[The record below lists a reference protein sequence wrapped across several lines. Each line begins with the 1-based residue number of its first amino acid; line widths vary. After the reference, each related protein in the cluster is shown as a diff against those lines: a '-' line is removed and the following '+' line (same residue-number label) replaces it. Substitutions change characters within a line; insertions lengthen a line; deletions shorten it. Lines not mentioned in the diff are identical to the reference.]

1 MSGVLPGTGTII
13 YDSVKPLIRILL
25 TVGIGFL
32 LIKLKVI
39 PSDGTKVCSL
49 LIVNVTLP
57 SLLFSKVVPSFTS
70 QNIGALAP
78 IFITGIF
85 YQALSA
91 VIGFVA
97 RGLTPTPRRFR
108 YGMIAAYGKGMGDL
122 PIGVIQSLM
131 SSAPFNPATD
141 EDLGV
146 AYTSIFIL
154 INYVSMFPLQ
164 GLRLVKVDYLSP
176 PSASLERRYEDG
188 EFGTLSKWL
197 HRFLAGMPMRHE
209 VEEER
214 ERHLV
219 EDVGTPREKEGTDF
233 EDEERRLRRSRMD
246 SRMTSVGSTT
256 STMVGDDHGI
266 SCCMD
271 DQIVDPSDPPPKKP
285 YPSDFSVLEPGP
297 LTPPPNEPE
306 LSRARKFWNG
316 AMSVVNDMIV
326 PPTVSLVISL
336 VVALVPALRALFVPP
351 ESASASFDPRA
362 PDGNPPLSTI
372 FGTFSF
378 IGAASVPLGL
388 LVLGGSIAKIEI
400 PRPVSRLPISSIIT
414 MALVKL
420 AFLPIIGFFFVKAL
434 VRAGMVDADNAVLR
448 FGACVPTAT
457 NQVVWSQI
465 LAPPGTESN
474 SALLGAYLLAQY
486 ICWSLSSVLL
496 TAFSLHTIF

>member
-1 MSGVLPGTGTII
+1 
-13 YDSVKPLIRILL
+13 
-25 TVGIGFL
+25 
-32 LIKLKVI
+32 
-39 PSDGTKVCSL
+39 
-49 LIVNVTLP
+49 
-57 SLLFSKVVPSFTS
+57 
-70 QNIGALAP
+70 
-78 IFITGIF
+78 
-85 YQALSA
+85 
-91 VIGFVA
+91 
-97 RGLTPTPRRFR
+97 
-108 YGMIAAYGKGMGDL
+108 
-122 PIGVIQSLM
+122 
-131 SSAPFNPATD
+131 
-141 EDLGV
+141 
-146 AYTSIFIL
+146 
-154 INYVSMFPLQ
+154 MFPLQ

-285 YPSDFSVLEPGP
+285 YPSDFPVLEPGP

-434 VRAGMVDADNAVLR
+434 VRAGMVDADNAVLLLVSLS
-448 FGACVPTAT
+448 CVPTGAPYFSPFHKHFLLTACFLCFSDATAT

>member
-1 MSGVLPGTGTII
+1 
-13 YDSVKPLIRILL
+13 
-25 TVGIGFL
+25 
-32 LIKLKVI
+32 
-39 PSDGTKVCSL
+39 
-49 LIVNVTLP
+49 
-57 SLLFSKVVPSFTS
+57 
-70 QNIGALAP
+70 
-78 IFITGIF
+78 
-85 YQALSA
+85 
-91 VIGFVA
+91 
-97 RGLTPTPRRFR
+97 
-108 YGMIAAYGKGMGDL
+108 
-122 PIGVIQSLM
+122 
-131 SSAPFNPATD
+131 
-141 EDLGV
+141 
-146 AYTSIFIL
+146 
-154 INYVSMFPLQ
+154 MFPLQ

-188 EFGTLSKWL
+188 EFGTLRKWL

-214 ERHLV
+214 ERYLV
-219 EDVGTPREKEGTDF
+219 EEVGTPAEKEATDF

-256 STMVGDDHGI
+256 STIVGDDHGI

-271 DQIVDPSDPPPKKP
+271 DQGVDPSDPPNKKP
-285 YPSDFSVLEPGP
+285 HRSDFPDFEPSP
-297 LTPPPNEPE
+297 STPPLSEPE
-306 LSRARKFWNG
+306 LSGARKLWNG
-316 AMSVVNDMIV
+316 TMSVVKDMIV

-351 ESASASFDPRA
+351 DSASASFHPDA
-362 PDGNPPLSTI
+362 PDGNPPLSTV
-372 FGTFSF
+372 FDTFSF

-434 VRAGMVDADNAVLR
+434 VRAGMVEADNAVLR
-448 FGACVPTAT
+448 FVLVSLSCVPTAT

-465 LAPPGTESN
+465 LAPPGMQSN